1 MRTDTRGDL
10 PTTQSGRLNFEEA
23 MQRGI
28 AASEAGDQATA
39 YSIFQRL
46 ADQYPD
52 MFEVWV
58 WLGWTSP
65 TLDDSEAAFSLAREL
80 DPGNEEAALGLR
92 WVASQR
98 EPATEQE
105 EAVPFVPPVDEA
117 PPVPAPVVA
126 QQPVQQPVQVQQPV
140 PQTAPPQPESLD
152 DLLKSGMSA
161 AQAGYKM
168 AAYATFQEAVS
179 EYPGEVEAWV
189 WLGGTSPSLD
199 EAELAFKRACELDPG
214 NEEAAVGLR
223 WVALRRRVVAESSH
237 VQNGNGVRPA
247 EFVGASVA
255 AGAPEAP
262 WEPEQKQAKPSF
274 FSRLFGKKG

>member
-1 MRTDTRGDL
+1 MRTDITGDL
-10 PTTQSGRLNFEEA
+10 PTTQSGKLSFEDS

-28 AASEAGDQATA
+28 AASEAGDQASA
-39 YSIFQRL
+39 YAIFLQL

-65 TLDDSEAAFSLAREL
+65 SLDDSEAAFSLAREL

-98 EPATEQE
+98 EPVGEQE
-105 EAVPFVPPVDEA
+105 EVAPFA
-117 PPVPAPVVA
+117 PPVEETPQV
-126 QQPVQQPVQVQQPV
+126 PVQVQQPV
-140 PQTAPPQPESLD
+140 QQTAPPHTESLA
-152 DLLKSGMSA
+152 DLMESGMSA

-179 EYPGEVEAWV
+179 EYPGDAEAWV

-214 NEEAAVGLR
+214 NEEATVGLR
-223 WVALRRRVVAESSH
+223 WVALRRQVVANTASG
-237 VQNGNGVRPA
+237 QNGRGPA
-247 EFVGASVA
+247 DLVGAGVA
-255 AGAPEAP
+255 TGAAAPEAP
-262 WEPEQKQAKPSF
+262 WEPEQKPAKPSF
-274 FSRLFGKKG
+274 FARLFGKKG

>member
-1 MRTDTRGDL
+1 
-10 PTTQSGRLNFEEA
+10 

-28 AASEAGDQATA
+28 AASEAGDQASA
-39 YSIFQRL
+39 YAIFQQL
-46 ADQYPD
+46 ADQYPN

-65 TLDDSEAAFSLAREL
+65 SLEDSEAAFTLAREL

-98 EPATEQE
+98 EPGMEQE
-105 EAVPFVPPVDEA
+105 EAVPFVPPVEET
-117 PPVPAPVVA
+117 PPAAAPVVA
-126 QQPVQQPVQVQQPV
+126 QQPFPQAVQQHV
-140 PQTAPPQPESLD
+140 PQPPPQPESLD
-152 DLLKSGMSA
+152 DLMRSGMSA

-214 NEEAAVGLR
+214 NEEATVGLR
-223 WVALRRRVVAESSH
+223 WVALRRRVVSTVAGGQSD
-237 VQNGNGVRPA
+237 NDDRPA
-247 EFVGASVA
+247 EFVGAGVA
-255 AGAPEAP
+255 AGAPETP
-262 WEPEQKQAKPSF
+262 WEPEQKPAKPSF

>member
-1 MRTDTRGDL
+1 MRTDISGDL

-28 AASEAGDQATA
+28 AASEAGDQASA
-39 YSIFQRL
+39 YAIFLRL

-65 TLDDSEAAFSLAREL
+65 SLDDSEAAFSLAREL
-80 DPGNEEAALGLR
+80 DPNNEEAALGLR

-98 EPATEQE
+98 EPGMEQGG
-105 EAVPFVPPVDEA
+105 AA
-117 PPVPAPVVA
+117 PPAQPVEEMPHAPVVA
-126 QQPVQQPVQVQQPV
+126 QQPVQQPVSLPAAQSIATPH
-140 PQTAPPQPESLD
+140 PESLE
-152 DLLKSGMSA
+152 DLMKSGMSA

-179 EYPGEVEAWV
+179 EYPGEAEAWV

-214 NEEAAVGLR
+214 NEEATVGLR
-223 WVALRRRVVAESSH
+223 WVALRRRVVVAAANG
-237 VQNGNGVRPA
+237 QNSNDVRPD
-247 EFVGASVA
+247 ELVGAGVA
-255 AGAPEAP
+255 AGAGSPEAP

>member
-1 MRTDTRGDL
+1 MRTDITGDL
-10 PTTQSGRLNFEEA
+10 PTTQSGRLSFEDA

-28 AASEAGDQATA
+28 AASEAGDQASA
-39 YSIFQRL
+39 YAIFQQL
-46 ADQYPD
+46 ASQYPD

-65 TLDDSEAAFSLAREL
+65 SLNDSEAAFSLAREL

-98 EPATEQE
+98 EPSMEQE
-105 EAVPFVPPVDEA
+105 DAEPFVPPVDEM
-117 PPVPAPVVA
+117 PPAPAPVVA
-126 QQPVQQPVQVQQPV
+126 QQPVQQPVQQI
-140 PQTAPPQPESLD
+140 APPQPESLD
-152 DLLKSGMSA
+152 DLMKSGMSA

-168 AAYATFQEAVS
+168 AAYATFQEALS

-214 NEEAAVGLR
+214 NEEATVGLR
-223 WVALRRRVVAESSH
+223 WVALRRQITRNTAGGQSGQGPSEL
-237 VQNGNGVRPA
+237 
-247 EFVGASVA
+247 VGAGVA
-255 AGAPEAP
+255 AGAGAPEAP
-262 WEPEQKQAKPSF
+262 WEPEQKPAKPSF